1 MLTIFFNK
9 DYVSIFSSSPQEA
22 HTSSSL
28 ALSQELCSLS
38 HHLYSKL
45 FNAITNSKSF
55 VHFHRY
61 KKFATQAHT
70 KEKWTTNED

>member
-1 MLTIFFNK
+1 
-9 DYVSIFSSSPQEA
+9 
-22 HTSSSL
+22 
-28 ALSQELCSLS
+28 
-38 HHLYSKL
+38 L